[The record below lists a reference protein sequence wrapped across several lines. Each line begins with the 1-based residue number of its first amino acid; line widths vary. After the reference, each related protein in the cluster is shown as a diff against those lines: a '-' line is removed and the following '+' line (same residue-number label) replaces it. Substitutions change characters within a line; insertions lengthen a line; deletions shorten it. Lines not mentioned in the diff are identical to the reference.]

1 MLIIKLITFNLG
13 GKSRPGIIC
22 KSNTVF
28 DLSQLGFCDMND
40 FIIKSNGSIPDE
52 IKELTNREAE
62 INADSVKLEAPIPE
76 PRQDIICL
84 GINYAEHAE
93 ESARFKKETYTKEA
107 SYPVYF
113 SKRVNRALAHG
124 ETLPDYSYADSQ
136 IDYEAELAVI
146 LGKDARNVKADE
158 VEDFILGYTVM
169 NDVSARVHQ
178 ENYNQW
184 YFGKSFDSFAPMG
197 PWIVT
202 KDEIDFE
209 PALDIKSYV
218 NGEMRQSSNTSKL
231 IFGISHIITELSSV
245 MTLKAGTIISTGT
258 PSGVGLG
265 FNPPKFLKSGDTVE
279 CVIEKI
285 GTLKTVIG

>member
-1 MLIIKLITFNLG
+1 MFIIKLITFSLD

-22 KSNTVF
+22 KNNTVF
-28 DLSQLGFCDMND
+28 DLSTLGFCDMNS
-40 FIIKSNGSIPDE
+40 FIIKTDGTIPDE
-52 IKELTNREAE
+52 IKELSKREAP
-62 INADSVKLEAPIPE
+62 ISADSVKLEAPIPE
-76 PRQDIICL
+76 PRQDVICL
-84 GINYAEHAE
+84 GVNYAEHAA
-93 ESARFKKETYTKEA
+93 ESARFKKETYSAEA

-113 SKRVNRALAHG
+113 SKRVNRAPAHG

-146 LGKDARNVKADE
+146 IGKDARNVKADE
-158 VEDFILGYTVM
+158 VEDFILGYTIM
-169 NDVSARVHQ
+169 NDVSARSHQ

-202 KDEIDFE
+202 KDEIEFE

-231 IFGISHIITELSSV
+231 IFGIRHIITELSSV

-285 GTLKTVIG
+285 GTLRTVIG

>member
-1 MLIIKLITFNLG
+1 MFIIKLITFSLD

-28 DLSQLGFCDMND
+28 DLSTLGFCDMNS
-40 FIIKSNGSIPDE
+40 FIIKTDGTIPDE
-52 IKELTNREAE
+52 IKELSKREAP
-62 INADSVKLEAPIPE
+62 ISADNVKLEAPIPE
-76 PRQDIICL
+76 PRQDVICL
-84 GINYAEHAE
+84 GVNYAEHAA
-93 ESARFKKETYTKEA
+93 ESARFKKETYSAEA

-113 SKRVNRALAHG
+113 SKRVNRAPAHG

-146 LGKDARNVKADE
+146 IGKDARNVKSDE
-158 VEDFILGYTVM
+158 VEDFILGYTIM
-169 NDVSARVHQ
+169 NDVSARSHQ

-202 KDEIDFE
+202 KDEIEFE

-231 IFGISHIITELSSV
+231 IFGIRHIITELSSV

-285 GTLKTVIG
+285 GTLRTVIG